1 MDSCKYRVGVSV
13 SVGVGLGVLGSICFG
28 LGSPLFFFFAGFAT
42 ATGFFVLFKFVHFI
56 ISVVVEVERTK

>member
-28 LGSPLFFFFAGFAT
+28 LGSPLFFFFCWICDCDWL
-42 ATGFFVLFKFVHFI
+42 FVLFKFVHFI